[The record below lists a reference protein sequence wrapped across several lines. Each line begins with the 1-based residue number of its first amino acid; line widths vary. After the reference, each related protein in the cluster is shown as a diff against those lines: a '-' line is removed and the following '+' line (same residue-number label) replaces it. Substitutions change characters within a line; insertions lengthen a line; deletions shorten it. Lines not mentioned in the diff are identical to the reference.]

1 MKNNKGLT
9 LIEIIITIAIISIMS
24 IAILSIFNISIMN
37 ISKSGERTKRVLKV
51 KEKVDEEIIRNKE
64 DTANKDKVKVTIKEI
79 IKDKEVDGKIIEV
92 RDDDIKK
99 LNEKSFN
106 IKITTF
112 VPNKID
118 SRSP

>member
-24 IAILSIFNISIMN
+24 IAILSIFNIGIMN

-64 DTANKDKVKVTIKEI
+64 DTTNKDKVKVTIEEI
-79 IKDKEVDGKIIEV
+79 IKDKEVYGNIIEV
-92 RDDDIKK
+92 KDDDIKK
-99 LNEKSFN
+99 SNEKSFN